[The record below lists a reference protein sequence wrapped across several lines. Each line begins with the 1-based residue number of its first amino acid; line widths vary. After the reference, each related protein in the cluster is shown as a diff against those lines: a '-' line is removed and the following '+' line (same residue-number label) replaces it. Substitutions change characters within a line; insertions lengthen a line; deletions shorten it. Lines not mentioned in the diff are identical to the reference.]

1 MITRHE
7 ADGVPA
13 LFAPSDGQMHAGLV
27 FRVGTADETLPLRG
41 ITRLVRHLVT
51 EGSGATGPEHTY
63 FHTRGTATEIAGF
76 LTGVCAALRDPSA
89 DRIAA
94 VRERMPAVRDRD
106 PLPMWRYG
114 ARAYGVASYPEW
126 ALPGLTADQIR
137 EWIDRYFTKENAVL
151 WVAGEIP
158 EGLRLDLPSG
168 TRQPAPAAVT
178 VLPATPACFPG
189 DAGAGW
195 DTVVRRDAGAAVFAN
210 VLERR
215 IQQDLRDRDGVVT
228 AARTEYEPR
237 ADGTARILAVLDSAP
252 DQRDAALGGLIDVLA
267 AMRAG
272 RIDTDEVDAVVKL
285 TCDGLRTAEARGARL
300 PGQAFNLLAGREVQT
315 LDDALT
321 EVGAVTATEVAEVAA
336 AAYNAGLLMTPGRI
350 RADWAGYL
358 PAPEMSDTILPG
370 RAHRGRGDR
379 NLRLISGDQG
389 ISVIEGDVV
398 GTVRYDSC
406 AAMLAW
412 PDGARQLIGHDAV
425 MARVEPT
432 LYRDAERAV
441 RDVDAWVPA
450 RLRIEMPPRARD
462 RIPQPRP
469 AATRPDEPRE
479 GLRPLLTL
487 LLAGTFA
494 ILVMAGGLWVLATMI
509 AESARHGSRALT
521 DLGEYALVA
530 AGSVLFGTFAGRV
543 AVDAAAELRA
553 RRRSRGAA
561 RHD

>member
-7 ADGVPA
+7 VDGVPA
-13 LFAPSDGQMHAGLV
+13 VLAPADGPMHAGLV

-51 EGSGATGPEHTY
+51 AGSGTIGPEHTS
-63 FHTRGTATEIAGF
+63 FHFSGTATGIADF
-76 LTGVCAALRDPSA
+76 LTGVCAALRNPPA
-89 DRIAA
+89 DLIAA
-94 VRERMPAVRDRD
+94 ARERMATVRDRD

-114 ARAYGVASYPEW
+114 ARGYGVASYPEW
-126 ALPGLTADQIR
+126 ALPGLTADQVQ
-137 EWIDRYFTKENAVL
+137 EWIAGYFTRENAAL
-151 WVAGEIP
+151 WVAGELP
-158 EGLRLDLPSG
+158 EDLRLDLPSG
-168 TRQPAPAAVT
+168 SRRPAPEAVT

-189 DAGAGW
+189 DGGAGW
-195 DTVVRRDAGAAVFAN
+195 DTVVRREAAAAVFAN

-215 IQQDLRDRDGVVT
+215 ILHDLRDGDGVV
-228 AARTEYEPR
+228 ASARTEYEPR
-237 ADGTARILAVLDSAP
+237 ADGTARILAVVDAAP
-252 DQRDAALGGLIDVLA
+252 DQREAALGGLIDVLA

-285 TCDGLRTAEARGARL
+285 TCDGLRIAEARGARL
-300 PGQAFNLLAGREVQT
+300 PGQAFNLLGGREVQT

-321 EVGAVTATEVAEVAA
+321 EVGAVTAAEVAEVAA
-336 AAYNAGLLMTPGRI
+336 AAYNAGLLMTPGRV

-358 PAPEMSDTILPG
+358 PAPEMSDTVLPG
-370 RAHRGRGDR
+370 RVHRGRGDR
-379 NLRLISGDQG
+379 RLRLISGDQG

-406 AAMLAW
+406 AALLAW
-412 PDGARQLIGHDAV
+412 PDGARQLIGQDAV

-441 RDVDAWVPA
+441 RDVDAWIPA

-462 RIPQPRP
+462 RIPRPRP
-469 AATRPDEPRE
+469 AAGPDTPRE

-494 ILVMAGGLWVLATMI
+494 VFVVAGGLWVLATMI
-509 AESARHGSRALT
+509 AESARHGSGALT

-530 AGSVLFGTFAGRV
+530 AASILFGTFAGRL
-543 AVDAAAELRA
+543 AVDAAVELRD
-553 RRRSRGAA
+553 RRRSRGAPG
-561 RHD
+561 HE